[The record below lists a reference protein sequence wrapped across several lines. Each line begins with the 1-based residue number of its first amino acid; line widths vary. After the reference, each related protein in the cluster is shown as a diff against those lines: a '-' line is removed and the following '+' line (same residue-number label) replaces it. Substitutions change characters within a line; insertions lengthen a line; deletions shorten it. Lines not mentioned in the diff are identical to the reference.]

1 MSVFTPVQIRCE
13 QCGREF
19 VVEVLEGIH
28 ITRLPEVRDKI
39 LCGRFQFFTCPSC
52 ETEVHVKNDSVYTD
66 FDKKHYVAVQAS
78 SLVDWR
84 SAKAEQ
90 AKVFT
95 DSFDRGPS
103 VAQELGEGFVH
114 RLVPDM
120 AALREKLVVWDADLE
135 DRAVEATKGARQRQ
149 LGLEHWDELWR
160 VSRVLDGGHLMFARL
175 QPLAGGGFLLIG
187 HETVTNDAYAP
198 WAQGDELQWEF
209 ALLLDDW
216 VVDLYIQA
224 GSTRPD
230 SRGSGMP
237 PGPRGREWINDGS
250 EYPMVAEELP
260 PPSAVPPD
268 RIAQPHD
275 IPPAPP
281 ATPAPPADP
290 PPT

>member
-1 MSVFTPVQIRCE
+1 MSTFTPVQIRCE

-28 ITRLPEVRDKI
+28 ITRLPEVREKI
-39 LCGRFQFFTCPSC
+39 LSGRFQFFACPSC
-52 ETEVHVKNDSVYTD
+52 GTEVHVENDAVYTD

-78 SLVDWR
+78 ALLDWR

-95 DSFDRGPS
+95 DSFDHGPS

-120 AALREKLVVWDADLE
+120 AALREKLVVWDAGLD

-149 LGLEHWDELWR
+149 LGVEHWDELWR
-160 VSRVLDGGHLMFARL
+160 VSQVLDGGHLVFARL
-175 QPLAGGGFLLIG
+175 QPLADEGFRLAG

-209 ALLLDDW
+209 SLLLDDW

-224 GSTRPD
+224 ASTRPD
-230 SRGSGMP
+230 SSRSGAP
-237 PGPRGREWINDGS
+237 PGPRGREWVDDGTT
-250 EYPMVAEELP
+250 YPMVEEELP
-260 PPSAVPPD
+260 PPSADPPVD
-268 RIAQPHD
+268 IAQPHD
-275 IPPAPP
+275 TPPA
-281 ATPAPPADP
+281 PADP
-290 PPT
+290 PGPPPDPPPA